1 MWVQVYV
8 GHTVSMIHI
17 IYLWDNNIRVRK
29 LLHLCKGRK
38 APFVVCTLMWRDN
51 YSVWTFSTWHKL
63 TNYSLVVKTKEIRDL
78 EVIAPICQDAYS
90 WAYFGSSFG
99 QISRDRGTR
108 GIKQALVPHYPQ
120 RAYISISHNMYW
132 IIACGSLIFEI
143 VTNEDIVCL
152 FT

>member
-8 GHTVSMIHI
+8 GHTVSMIYI

-63 TNYSLVVKTKEIRDL
+63 TNYSLFVKTKEIRDL
-78 EVIAPICQDAYS
+78 EVIGPDVKIQTVGLILGHRLARSPAIGYTWDQAGTGPTLSTTRIYLIICI
-90 WAYFGSSFG
+90 G
-99 QISRDRGTR
+99 
-108 GIKQALVPHYPQ
+108 
-120 RAYISISHNMYW
+120 
-132 IIACGSLIFEI
+132 
-143 VTNEDIVCL
+143 
-152 FT
+152 

>member
-8 GHTVSMIHI
+8 GHTVSMIYI

-78 EVIAPICQDAYS
+78 EVIAPRCQDAYG

-99 QISRDRGTR
+99 QISRDRVYVGSSR
-108 GIKQALVPHYPQ
+108 HWSHIIHN
-120 RAYISISHNMYW
+120 SHISHNMYW
-132 IIACGSLIFEI
+132 IITCGSLIFDI